1 MQATNYSLKP
11 KVKEFLK
18 GVKGLYLNGAYVPAI
33 SGKTFY

>member
-18 GVKGLYLNGAYVPAI
+18 GVKGLYINGAYVPAI
-33 SGKTFY
+33 SKKTFY